1 MMVPEAEAR
10 RLVLEAGRR
19 LLASGLIVRTWGNV
33 SARISPTRFV
43 ITPTGRAYETLKPED
58 LPVVD
63 WEEDVWTGPYKPSS
77 EKGVHADVYRLR
89 PEAGFVIHTHQT
101 KASVAGIPGED
112 LLIPDADLKSVLG
125 DSVPCAEYG
134 ISATKMLRKAVFS
147 CLKENPQAKA
157 ILLRSHGV
165 LCAGSDFSEAFA
177 VSTALETAAARE
189 IERKVLSS
197 GNFPRYSDDLRRSLY
212 LRKEGGILPDP
223 ETVPDFG
230 RSFREGM
237 RFTLEIGGEISVHDL
252 SEKAET
258 ISPAVRLHAQTY
270 RTNPV
275 THLIHLKN
283 PEVLAV
289 SAAGKTLVPS
299 LDDLAQIGGVR
310 IRCADPASAP
320 RRIRGNNA
328 VLIRGCGAL
337 CGGNSAS
344 DAEAACL
351 VLGKGCEAE
360 IYASFCAKGHPL
372 GWGDASLQR
381 WFYQKKYAKRMK

>member
-19 LLASGLIVRTWGNV
+19 LLESGLIVRTWGNV
-33 SARISPTRFV
+33 SARVSPTRFV

-63 WEEDVWTGPYKPSS
+63 WKEDVWTGPYKPSS

-112 LLIPDADLKSVLG
+112 LQVLDADLSAVLG
-125 DSVPCAEYG
+125 DSVPCAAYG
-134 ISATKMLRKAVFS
+134 ISATKMLRKAVFA
-147 CLKENPQAKA
+147 CLKGHPGTKA
-157 ILLRSHGV
+157 VLLRSHGV

-177 VSTALETAAARE
+177 LSSALEEAAVRE
-189 IERKVLSS
+189 IEGRVLSS
-197 GNFPRYSDDLRRSLY
+197 GNFPRYSEDLRRSLY
-212 LRKEGGILPDP
+212 LRKAGGLLPDP
-223 ETVPDFG
+223 ETIPDFG
-230 RSFREGM
+230 RSFREGT
-237 RFTLEIGGEISVHDL
+237 RFTLEIGGELSVHDL
-252 SEKAET
+252 SEARET
-258 ISPAVRLHAQTY
+258 HSPAVRLHAETY
-270 RTNPV
+270 RRNPF

-299 LDDLAQIGGVR
+299 LDDLSQIGGVR
-310 IRCADPASAP
+310 IRCAQLAAAP
-320 RRIRGNNA
+320 RMIRGNDA
-328 VLIRGCGAL
+328 VLLEGCGAL
-337 CGGNSAS
+337 CGGHSAS
-344 DAEAACL
+344 DAEAVCF

-360 IYASFCAKGHPL
+360 IYASFCERGHPL
-372 GWGDASLQR
+372 GWGDAALQR
-381 WFYQKKYAKRMK
+381 WFYLQKYSKRMK